1 MKSDSKDSKKSSKIY
16 IFLTI
21 IFVIGILLYINDY
34 NISTIF
40 DYFNKKSTL
49 IGGEKLSDI
58 STINI
63 PDNVENL
70 IDTMLNKF

>member
-40 DYFNKKSTL
+40 DYFNKK
-49 IGGEKLSDI
+49 
-58 STINI
+58 N
-63 PDNVENL
+63 
-70 IDTMLNKF
+70 